1 MAYWG
6 AGAAGGWS
14 GHWGGPGGPQRLRR
28 SVDGWDDEE
37 YGAVYNHRVMTRL
50 LPYLRPFK
58 GRATLALI
66 GMLGYAAAVP
76 LQALLIGNLIDAAGQ
91 GDLSSVNRTGFM
103 FLGLVLTSWATY
115 YVQLANTGWIGHRV
129 LFTLRTQMFNHLQRL
144 SLRFYDNNELGRVMS
159 RITSD
164 VTTLQELLTSGMIT
178 ILADFVGL
186 FVVLAIMFYKD
197 VELTLITFAVV
208 PFLVAAMAIWQAYAR
223 RSFIRVRQAIAIVN
237 ASLQEN
243 VSGVR
248 VIQSLSRE
256 GENSRRFDSVNRDN
270 LDANVVA
277 GRVTAMVMPMVELAV
292 AIALALVIMYGGF
305 KAFDG
310 ALSVGT
316 VVTFALSVQRF
327 FDPVRDLVLQYTQL
341 QRAMAGGER
350 IFEVLDTEPEIKDA
364 DDAVELE
371 DVRGEV
377 TFDHVDFQY
386 VEGVPVLRDFNLHV
400 RPGETVALVGPT
412 GAGKTTVTAL
422 VARFYEATGGRLLI
436 DGHDIREI
444 RRQSLAR
451 RMGLVLQEA
460 FLFSG
465 TVLENIRYG
474 RPDASEADAERAARA
489 VGAHDFIVRLEHGYE
504 TELHERGQNLSV
516 GQRQLISFA
525 RAVLADPRI
534 LILDEATANVDTRTE
549 AVIQQALGELLRNR
563 TSFVIAHRLST
574 IRNADRVIV
583 LEHGRIAEQGTHDE
597 LLLQGGLYAK
607 LYQMTYQERNG
618 DGEPRFLRQGDEA
631 AGTASEAA
639 SAPAGPTSS

>member
-14 GHWGGPGGPQRLRR
+14 GGMGPGGPGQRLRR

-37 YGAVYNHRVMTRL
+37 YGSLYNHRVMTRL
-50 LPYLRPFK
+50 FPYLRPFK
-58 GRATLALI
+58 FRTALAFI
-66 GMLGYAAAVP
+66 GMIGFAAAVP
-76 LQALLIGNLIDAAGQ
+76 LQALLIGNLIDAARQ
-91 GDLSSVNRTGFM
+91 GNLSDLNRTGFI
-103 FLGLVLTSWATY
+103 FLGLVLFSWVAY
-115 YVQLANTGWIGHRV
+115 WVQLTNTGWIGHRI
-129 LFTLRTQMFNHLQRL
+129 LFTLRTQMFNHLQKL
-144 SLRFYDNNELGRVMS
+144 SLRFYDGNEVGRVMS

-186 FVVLAIMFYKD
+186 FVVVGIMLYKD
-197 VELTLITFAVV
+197 VELALITFSVV
-208 PFLVAAMAIWQAYAR
+208 PFLVAAMAVWQAYAR
-223 RSFIRVRQAIAIVN
+223 RSFIRVRQAIAVVN

-256 GENSRRFDSVNRDN
+256 AENSKRFDTVNRDN
-270 LDANVVA
+270 LMANVVA
-277 GRVTAMVMPMVELAV
+277 GRVTAIVMPLVELSV
-292 AIALALVIMYGGF
+292 AIATALVIVYGGY

-310 ALSVGT
+310 AISVGT
-316 VVTFALSVQRF
+316 VVVFALSVQRF
-327 FDPVRDLVLQYTQL
+327 FDPVRDLVLQYTQI

-350 IFEVLDTEPEIKDA
+350 IFEVLDTEPEIQDA
-364 DDAVELE
+364 ADAVELQ

-377 TFDHVDFQY
+377 TFEHVDFEY
-386 VEGVPVLRDFNLHV
+386 AKGVPVLRDFSLHV
-400 RPGETVALVGPT
+400 NPGETVAFVGPT

-422 VARFYEATGGRLLI
+422 AARFYDVTGGRLLV
-436 DGHDIREI
+436 DGHDIRQI

-465 TVLENIRYG
+465 TVLENICYG
-474 RPDASEADAERAARA
+474 RPEATQADAEQAARA
-489 VGAHDFIVRLEHGYE
+489 VGAHDFIVRLEQGYD
-504 TELHERGQNLSV
+504 TVLHERGQNLSV

-549 AVIQQALGELLRNR
+549 AVIQQALRELLRDR

-574 IRNADRVIV
+574 IRSADRVIV
-583 LEHGRIAEQGTHDE
+583 LDQGHIAEQGTHDE
-597 LLLQGGLYAK
+597 LLANGGLYAK

-618 DGEPRFLRQGDEA
+618 DGEPHLLNQSATPNG
-631 AGTASEAA
+631 GTPA
-639 SAPAGPTSS
+639 SAPARPSVS